1 MFHEIPYV
9 DPLRA
14 FAPWSDEPWAM
25 LLDSGGTDLERG
37 RHAFLA
43 VRPVHTLVADA
54 EGVRRDGC
62 SLPLDPLTALQNEL
76 AGFPALAPGPLP
88 FAGGAVGLFGYELGR
103 HLERAPVRHGSGPAE
118 LAVGFYD
125 AIAGFDRVARR
136 AWVTAARSGAEA
148 KAAALART
156 IAAAPPLPPL
166 SSPPGLRLEPEL
178 TPEAY
183 RDRVRQ
189 ILALIAAGEVYQ
201 VNFTQRFLAPRP
213 PGLDPF
219 ALYRRLRALN
229 PAPFAAC
236 LRLEGPLA
244 VLSASPERFLSLDR
258 AGRIEARPI
267 KGTRPRA
274 ADPTADQAA
283 AAALAASSKD
293 QAENLMITDLL
304 RNDIGR
310 VAAFGSVRVPCLR
323 GIESHATVHHLVSVV
338 EGQLRPGLGP
348 VDLLRAS
355 FPGGSITGAPKVRA
369 MEIIDDLEPGPR
381 GPYCGA
387 IGWIGG
393 DGAMD
398 TSIVIRAL
406 TLTADT
412 VIAQAGG
419 GIVAE
424 SDPDAEQ
431 AEMMTKL
438 APALAALIGETAC
451 RVG

>member
-1 MFHEIPYV
+1 MWQEIPYV

-14 FAPWSDEPWAM
+14 YAPWAGEAWAM
-25 LLDSGGTDLERG
+25 LLDSGGDDTARG

-43 VRPVHTLVADA
+43 VRPVHTLTADGA
-54 EGVRRDGC
+54 GLRRDGVAIGG
-62 SLPLDPLTALQNEL
+62 DPFA
-76 AGFPALAPGPLP
+76 ALAEALAAFPPPPPGPLP

-103 HLERAPVRHGSGPAE
+103 HLERAPARHGSGPAE
-118 LAVGFYD
+118 LAVGLYD
-125 AIAGFDRVARR
+125 AVAGFDRVARR
-136 AWVTAARSGAEA
+136 AWVVAARPQARA
-148 KAAALART
+148 KAAALAEA

-166 SSPPGLRLEPEL
+166 PPPPGLALRPEL
-178 TPEAY
+178 TREAY
-183 RDRVRQ
+183 LDRVRR

-201 VNFTQRFLAPRP
+201 VNYTQRFRAARP
-213 PGLDPF
+213 AGLDPF

-236 LRLEGPLA
+236 LRFGGGLA
-244 VLSASPERFLSLDR
+244 LVSASPERFLSLDR

-274 ADPTADQAA
+274 ADPAADRAA
-283 AAALAASSKD
+283 AAALAASGKD

-310 VAAFGSVRVPCLR
+310 VARLGSVRVPVLR

-338 EGQLRPGLGP
+338 EGRLRPGLGP
-348 VDLLRAS
+348 VDLLRAA
-355 FPGGSITGAPKVRA
+355 FPGGSITGAPKLRA

-387 IGWIGG
+387 VGWIGG

-398 TSIVIRAL
+398 TSIVIRAI
-406 TLTADT
+406 TLTADE

-424 SDPDAEQ
+424 SDPAAEH

-438 APALAALIGETAC
+438 APALAALEGEGRC
-451 RVG
+451 

>member
-1 MFHEIPYV
+1 MFREIPYI

-14 FAPWSDEPWAM
+14 FAPWAGESWAM
-25 LLDSGGTDLERG
+25 LLDSGGADTERG
-37 RHAFLA
+37 RHAVLA
-43 VRPVHTLVADA
+43 VRPAHTLVADGR
-54 EGVRRDGC
+54 GVRRDGQ
-62 SLPLDPLTALQNEL
+62 PVAGDPFSALRAEL
-76 AGFPALAPGPLP
+76 AAFPALAPGPLP

-118 LAVGFYD
+118 LAVGLYD
-125 AIAGFDRVARR
+125 AVAGFDRVARR
-136 AWVTAARSGAEA
+136 AWVVAARPGAEA
-148 KAAALART
+148 RAEALART
-156 IAAAPPLPPL
+156 IATAPPLPPVPP
-166 SSPPGLRLEPEL
+166 PPGLVL
-178 TPEAY
+178 TPELDRRAY
-183 RDRVRQ
+183 LDRVRR
-189 ILALIAAGEVYQ
+189 ILGLIAAGEVYQ
-201 VNFTQRFLAPRP
+201 VNFTLRFRGARP
-213 PGLDPF
+213 AGLDPF
-219 ALYRRLRALN
+219 GLYRRLRALN

-236 LRLEGPLA
+236 LRLEGDLA

-258 AGRIEARPI
+258 NGRIEARPI

-274 ADPTADQAA
+274 ADPAADLAA
-283 AAALAASSKD
+283 AAALAASGKD

-310 VAAFGSVRVPCLR
+310 VARLGSVRVPVLR

-338 EGQLRPGLGP
+338 EGWLRPGLGP

-406 TLTADT
+406 TLTADE

-424 SDPDAEQ
+424 SDPAAEH

-438 APALAALIGETAC
+438 APALAALTGESRC
-451 RVG
+451 